1 MAYDVEVEE
10 SIDVAIRRWRG
21 FVKKK
26 MFGGVGYLLHGN
38 MCFGVHKK
46 NLIIRCGPA
55 AYETE
60 LMKPGVR
67 QLDITG
73 RPMRGWVMVPKSKIA
88 DQDVLVSWL
97 TLAKK
102 FVTKLPRK

>member
-1 MAYDVEVEE
+1 MAYDVEIEK
-10 SIDVAIRRWRG
+10 SIDVTIRRWRG

-46 NLIIRCGPA
+46 NLIIRCGRD
-55 AYETE
+55 AYETQ

-67 QLDITG
+67 QFDITG
-73 RPMRGWVMVPKSKIA
+73 RPMRGWVMVPKSHNA
-88 DQDVLVSWL
+88 DPDVLESWL

-102 FVTKLPRK
+102 FTATLPRK